1 MNRASW
7 RFGLIL
13 PGILSAMIFVA
24 CGGEEVLPMTYEV
37 QVAGNPG
44 DANLAVL
51 AYFPNEVTVHAGD
64 TIQFTLVD
72 TGEPHTVTMGKLV
85 DEGLEGVQEP
95 SPEADSAVYQTL
107 AGSLE
112 RSTRVDWLPEL
123 PLLSGIQLSGLGD
136 VDQIASND
144 CFIPANGRPP
154 SERCSVSLQRRRMG
168 QPEFDGTQEFY
179 NSGWMGPDVAG
190 AASSSSNFVVKL
202 SKDIELG
209 TYRYL
214 CLQHGTAMTGSI
226 IVVDSVDEIPTPAE
240 VKVEGE
246 AQVDQMAA
254 QLEGAVAALSTL
266 DADTA
271 QAGSGSPDLPIGLVN
286 MFGPADLSIPV
297 GGSVTWTVLGRHT
310 ISFNAP
316 EDATP
321 LRLLVMERNTP
332 PEEAVRI
339 NEKTLAPANS
349 PGQPPL
355 PEGEAHP
362 PGPPILIDGGTWD
375 GEGFLNSGVI
385 VSSPPQLFQYR
396 LTFSTAGTY
405 TYQCL
410 IHSDM
415 EGMVQVGS

>member
-13 PGILSAMIFVA
+13 PAILSALVLVA
-24 CGGEEVLPMTYEV
+24 CGGEEVPPVTVEV
-37 QVAGNPG
+37 AVDGKPG
-44 DANLAVL
+44 DANLAFL

-64 TIQFTLVD
+64 TIQFRLSD

-85 DEGLEGVQEP
+85 DEALAGVGAP
-95 SPEADSAVYQTL
+95 SPEADAAVYQTL
-107 AGSLE
+107 AGNVA
-112 RSTRVDWLPEL
+112 RATRIDWTPKL
-123 PLLSGIQLSGLGD
+123 PLVSGPGD
-136 VDQIASND
+136 VDQVAAND

-154 SERCSVSLQRRRMG
+154 PERCSISLQRRRMG

-179 NSGWMGPDVAG
+179 NSGWMGADVAG
-190 AASSSSNFVVKL
+190 ASSSSSNFVVTL
-202 SKDIELG
+202 SEEIEPG

-226 IVVDSVDEIPTPAE
+226 TVVDSDVVIPTPEE
-240 VKVEGE
+240 VKAAGA
-246 AQVDQMAA
+246 AQLDQLAA
-254 QLEGAVAALSTL
+254 QLEGAVTALSTL

-271 QAGSGSPDLPIGLVN
+271 QAGSASPDLPSGRVN

-297 GGSVTWTVLGRHT
+297 GGSVTWTIQGLHT

-321 LRLLVMERNTP
+321 LRSLVMERSAP
-332 PEEAVRI
+332 PEEAIHI

-349 PGQPPL
+349 AGQPAPA
-355 PEGEAHP
+355 EGDAP
-362 PGPPILIDGGTWD
+362 STGPPILIDGGTWD
-375 GEGFLNSGVI
+375 GEGFTSSGAI
-385 VSSPPQLFQYR
+385 VSFAPQLFQYR

-405 TYQCL
+405 NYVCL
-410 IHSDM
+410 IHPDM
-415 EGMVQVGS
+415 AGTVQVGN